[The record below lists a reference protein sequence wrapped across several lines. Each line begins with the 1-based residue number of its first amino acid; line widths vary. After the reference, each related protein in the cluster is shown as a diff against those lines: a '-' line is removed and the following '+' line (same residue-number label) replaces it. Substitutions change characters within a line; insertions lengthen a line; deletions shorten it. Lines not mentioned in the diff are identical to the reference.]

1 MRYSERVKQIIQA
14 ERISE
19 EELNLMVSHSSFTS
33 LRGFNRRYFHWL
45 LSVEGDNGLREICEV
60 KYVSNMQLADYV
72 EVGKGVDHMMEE
84 HEHCQGAGC
93 SSCGWIGKIIRHISD
108 KPIPRDPPF
117 LFGVMKERA
126 NRI

>member
-1 MRYSERVKQIIQA
+1 MMYSERVKQIIQA

-19 EELNLMVSHSSFTS
+19 EELNLMVSHSSFSS

-45 LSVEGDNGLREICEV
+45 LSVEGDDDYI
-60 KYVSNMQLADYV
+60 SNMQLADYV
-72 EVGKGVDHMMEE
+72 EVGKGVDHMIEE
-84 HEHCQGAGC
+84 HEYCQGAGC

-108 KPIPRDPPF
+108 KLIPRDLPF
-117 LFGVMKERA
+117 RFGVMKERA